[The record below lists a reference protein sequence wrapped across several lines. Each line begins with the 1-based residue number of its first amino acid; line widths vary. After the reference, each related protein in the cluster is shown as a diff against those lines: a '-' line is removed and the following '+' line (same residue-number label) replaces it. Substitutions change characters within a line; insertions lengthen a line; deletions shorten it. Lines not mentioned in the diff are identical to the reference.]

1 MLYSWEDGGAEY
13 LSSWSELMPLLKA
26 PGGLKFQSVHGPVLL
41 GPEARAIGNIM
52 THISLQEMR
61 CWNKS
66 FVVVLL
72 KYRLCA
78 FLRDKIVI

>member
-13 LSSWSELMPLLKA
+13 LSSWSKLMPLLKA
-26 PGGLKFQSVHGPVLL
+26 LGDLKFQTEHGPVLL
-41 GPEARAIGNIM
+41 GSEARAIGNIM

-78 FLRDKIVI
+78 FLRDKIMI